1 MKKVCEYRAHAD
13 ECRTLANR
21 AHSPEDRALIM
32 NMAAMWESLAVDR
45 QRNIARQ
52 ARMDELE
59 KRAAASIA
67 IDWLKAANDD

>member
-21 AHSPEDRALIM
+21 APEDRALIM